1 LFQKKDKLGPHETFY
16 KFAFMGLFLMISIIF
31 VFGLFFGAS
40 KLGDSGYDIKSEAT
54 TAQPSTTTS
63 KIYISLH
70 LLLNLVSSLI
80 FNAFQMITSQPL
92 KLLMQVLFAK
102 VRINNTLIN
111 IRFISSKL
119 QIISVEAGGEESWIS
134 DDSCDDVNNN
144 QFCNYDGGDC
154 CGANVIKQYC
164 IDCDCLSK

>member
-1 LFQKKDKLGPHETFY
+1 MTLGMKSQLLNLQPQQV
-16 KFAFMGLFLMISIIF
+16 KF
-31 VFGLFFGAS
+31 
-40 KLGDSGYDIKSEAT
+40 
-54 TAQPSTTTS
+54 
-63 KIYISLH
+63 YISLH

-92 KLLMQVLFAK
+92 KFLIQVLFAK
-102 VRINNTLIN
+102 VRINTLTNTYQIY
-111 IRFISSKL
+111 ISSKL
-119 QIISVEAGGEESWIS
+119 PIISVEAGGEESWIS

-164 IDCDCLSK
+164 IDCDCLGE

>member
-1 LFQKKDKLGPHETFY
+1 MTLRMKSQLLNLQPQQV
-16 KFAFMGLFLMISIIF
+16 KF
-31 VFGLFFGAS
+31 
-40 KLGDSGYDIKSEAT
+40 
-54 TAQPSTTTS
+54 
-63 KIYISLH
+63 YISLQ
-70 LLLNLVSSLI
+70 LLFDLVSSLI
-80 FNAFQMITSQPL
+80 FNAFQMITTQPL

-102 VRINNTLIN
+102 VRINTLIN
-111 IRFISSKL
+111 IRFISLKL
-119 QIISVEAGGEESWIS
+119 SIISVEAGGEESWIS